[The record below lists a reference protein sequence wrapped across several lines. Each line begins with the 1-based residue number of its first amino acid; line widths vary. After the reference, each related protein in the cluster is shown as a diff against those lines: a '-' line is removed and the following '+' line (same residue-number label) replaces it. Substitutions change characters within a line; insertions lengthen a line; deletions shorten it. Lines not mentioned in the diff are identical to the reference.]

1 MCLQFTAIVQQGVEI
16 FMKREGVN
24 FGAYFGASAV
34 ATEAKYHTNERA
46 RSHTKNIQSQSRNS

>member
-1 MCLQFTAIVQQGVEI
+1 MCVQFTAIVQQGVEI

-24 FGAYFGASAV
+24 FGASAV

-46 RSHTKNIQSQSRNS
+46 RSHTKIIQSQSRNS